1 MVTKEQ
7 FLSNKKRY
15 QPITLP
21 QKFSDEEMAR
31 DWTLSEIDIGEI
43 NKYREEY
50 RLFVAVQ
57 LCAVRLHGRFL
68 SDVNDLSLRIISYLN
83 NQLSLPPSL
92 TIRTPERKATYTT
105 YRKNILTHLGFQKF
119 TESAQ
124 QNLQIW
130 LEEQARQGILPKDLF
145 HQAEKYLLAK
155 RTLLPGPSV
164 LERLVIRVCSEVHAQ
179 IFESIYRRL
188 SPDLQQRH

>member
-7 FLSNKKRY
+7 FLSNQKRY
-15 QPITLP
+15 QPISLP

-92 TIRTPERKATYTT
+92 TIRIPERKATYTA

-130 LEEQARQGILPKDLF
+130 LEEKARQGILPKDLF
-145 HQAEKYLLAK
+145 HQAEKYLLAN
-155 RTLLPGPSV
+155 RILLAWTICLGEAHHP
-164 LERLVIRVCSEVHAQ
+164 CQ
-179 IFESIYRRL
+179 F
-188 SPDLQQRH
+188 